1 MGMIKKIKQFPC
13 NQLYSQAI
21 RTQNLNNIVLVVE
34 FNWDNLLK
42 ACIQANA
49 RQALHKRVYKGSKN
63 ARETDRKTQREI
75 ERALRQTFYFTCRDQ
90 GMK

>member
-1 MGMIKKIKQFPC
+1 MTKKKIKQFPC
-13 NQLYSQAI
+13 NQLYFQAI
-21 RTQNLNNIVLVVE
+21 RTKNLNNIVLVVK

-63 ARETDRKTQREI
+63 ARDRQKDTERNREGIKTNI
-75 ERALRQTFYFTCRDQ
+75 LFH
-90 GMK
+90 MS